1 MVTKESKFLFQL
13 GIKILKENGIEI
25 EVQRVKEMIGNGRED
40 YLPVFYLLAFSL
52 NLASIQH
59 IFRKV

>member
-25 EVQRVKEMIGNGRED
+25 EVQRVKEIFSKI
-40 YLPVFYLLAFSL
+40 YLKKFKANCFPLY
-52 NLASIQH
+52 QQ
-59 IFRKV
+59 